1 MLLNIAEEMTVDEFT
16 ITITL
21 PFINILHM
29 PPVLVHL
36 LFPKVVKYVEGES
49 TVIFVCVCL
58 G

>member
-1 MLLNIAEEMTVDEFT
+1 
-16 ITITL
+16 
-21 PFINILHM
+21 M